1 MTTQTTTENFEGF
14 FLTDYKGT
22 IRQVL
27 GCVYT
32 PKSNNFKNMK
42 TPNLKKKLHV
52 VDYADTR
59 LIEYLTETKKFAKPF
74 LPLHKR
80 LR

>member
-1 MTTQTTTENFEGF
+1 
-14 FLTDYKGT
+14 
-22 IRQVL
+22 
-27 GCVYT
+27 
-32 PKSNNFKNMK
+32 MK

-74 LPLHKR
+74 LHLHKR